1 MDKKF
6 DWNQARAF
14 LTTVEEGS
22 LTAAAHKLGLTQPT
36 LSRQVAG
43 LEADLDVVLF
53 ERIGRGLSLTSSGQ
67 SLFEHFSK
75 MGKAADRATL
85 VASGQSQ
92 EVEGN
97 VSITASDMMT
107 AYFLPQA
114 LVELAAIAPRI
125 TVELVASN
133 EISDLQRREAD
144 IAIRHVRPDQ
154 PELIGKLLGHSKG
167 SMYASPKYLAK
178 VGGIKTVEDL
188 KHVTLISYGDPERM
202 VSHMNNMGLPF
213 SIHQVRYASNNNIA
227 GWEMI
232 KAGLGVGVMSRLM
245 GDATIEVERVL
256 PDDTS
261 MEFPTWLVTHQELN
275 TAMRIRTVYDFLDKY
290 IRTNVI

>member
-1 MDKKF
+1 MDKNF

-14 LTTVEEGS
+14 LTTVKEGS

-43 LEADLDVVLF
+43 LETDLDVVLF
-53 ERIGRGLSLTSSGQ
+53 ERIGRGLSLTPSGQ
-67 SLFEHFSK
+67 NLFEQFSK

-92 EVEGN
+92 EAEGN
-97 VSITASDMMT
+97 VSITASDIMT
-107 AYFLPQA
+107 SYFLPAA
-114 LVELAAIAPRI
+114 LVKLAAIAPKI

-144 IAIRHVRPDQ
+144 IAIRHVRPEE
-154 PELIGKLLGHSKG
+154 PELIGKLLGYSKG
-167 SMYASPKYLAK
+167 SMYASPKYLEK
-178 VGGIKTVEDL
+178 VGGLKTVEDL
-188 KHVTLISYGDPERM
+188 KRTTLISYGDPERM
-202 VSHMNNMGLPF
+202 VAHLNNMGLPF
-213 SIHQVRYASNNNIA
+213 TVDQVRYASNNNIA

-232 KAGLGVGVMSRLM
+232 KAGLGVGVMSQHM
-245 GDATIEVERVL
+245 GDATVEVERVL

-261 MEFPTWLVTHQELN
+261 MEFPTWLVTHKELN

-290 IRTNVI
+290 LRTNVI